1 MYQFPLISIRQFRM
15 PKALAAVVRLLKLA
29 EFNEKNDHTIIKLK
43 LNFKL
48 ITHKYE
54 RNNRMLSNI

>member
-1 MYQFPLISIRQFRM
+1 M

-48 ITHKYE
+48 ITRKYE